1 MGGVLVGLCV
11 VILAGPNKNVKG
23 TASDYSSNIY
33 TVESVAY
40 PMGRDSLGWLVK
52 TKVHENNV
60 RQCTTEEENEN
71 NSK

>member
-11 VILAGPNKNVKG
+11 VILAGPNKNTKG
-23 TASDYSSNIY
+23 TATDYANGIY
-33 TVESVAY
+33 KVESIAY
-40 PMGRDSLGWLVK
+40 PLGRDSLGWLVN

-60 RQCTTEEENEN
+60 RECTTEEENEN